1 MGASMQSGGN
11 GGGGGRRKRAGRQR
25 HQPMSEINVT
35 PFVDVMLVL
44 LVIFMVTA
52 PMMTA
57 GVPLDLPDSKAKALG
72 STKSEPLTISVDKT
86 GRTFI
91 QEAEFKPD
99 EIVPKLLAIG
109 KNDKTK
115 TIFVRADK
123 DVDYGKVMR
132 VMGLISQAGFRKISL
147 ITNIETGS

>member
-1 MGASMQSGGN
+1 MGASIPSGG
-11 GGGGGRRKRAGRQR
+11 GTSGRRKRTRHQR

-57 GVPLDLPDSKAKALG
+57 GVPLDLPDSRAKSL
-72 STKSEPLTISVDKT
+72 STSKSEPLTISVDRK

-109 KNDKTK
+109 KNDKEK
-115 TIFVRADK
+115 TIFVRADR

-132 VMGLISQAGFRKISL
+132 VMGLISAAGFRKISL
-147 ITNIETGS
+147 ISNIDTGS